1 MVPNNFDTKMLRILP
16 TKEIK
21 LFHSGS
27 RVGLA
32 YMPRA
37 IFEEE
42 KKDIFSP
49 GYFWVRSSGDPE
61 IPNKMTTQPPF

>member
-49 GYFWVRSSGDPE
+49 GYFG
-61 IPNKMTTQPPF
+61 

>member
-32 YMPRA
+32 YMLGL
-37 IFEEE
+37 IFQEEN
-42 KKDIFSP
+42 KDIFHQ
-49 GYFWVRSSGDPE
+49 VTLVEKLR
-61 IPNKMTTQPPF
+61 